1 MALKPVGFFRE
12 LRHGMPNG
20 PSLAESVR
28 PETASDE
35 DKIVRYLQAS
45 PTFAA
50 SGPMVDD
57 VLDPSSKA
65 VAPLETATDGQWMWP
80 RDLAYY
86 VEKHHV
92 ELPEEFVNHMREQDW
107 RPPELTKAHLAELA
121 AEFMKTIGS

>member
-1 MALKPVGFFRE
+1 MLKPVGFFRE
-12 LRHGMPNG
+12 LRHGMRTG

-28 PETASDE
+28 SEAASDE
-35 DKIVRYLQAS
+35 DKIVRYLQLS

-57 VLDPSSKA
+57 ALDPSNEA

-86 VEKHHV
+86 VEKYHV
-92 ELPEEFVNHMREQDW
+92 ELPEEFVKHMRNRDW
-107 RPPELTKAHLAELA
+107 QVPELSKDHLVELA
-121 AEFMKTIGS
+121 DEFMRTIQT